1 MRLAGVLLIA
11 AVLVLSLS
19 CGGSSIPSSSI
30 SIRNA
35 ATDTLLSSST
45 AQGTLTI
52 NVGNT
57 VQIKVMRT
65 WRNQAGNTLTDD
77 VTQFAD
83 FKWDSGAGF
92 ATIDDL
98 GNIDALGAGIAV
110 LEIKFRD
117 SNYDPW
123 DICHMTVEVI

>member
-1 MRLAGVLLIA
+1 MRKAGALLIA
-11 AVLVLSLS
+11 AALLLTLS
-19 CGGSSIPSSSI
+19 CGGSSIPTSSI

-77 VTQFAD
+77 VTQFAK
-83 FKWDSGAGF
+83 FKWESGAGF
-92 ATIDDL
+92 ATFDDL

-117 SNYDPW
+117 SSMDPW